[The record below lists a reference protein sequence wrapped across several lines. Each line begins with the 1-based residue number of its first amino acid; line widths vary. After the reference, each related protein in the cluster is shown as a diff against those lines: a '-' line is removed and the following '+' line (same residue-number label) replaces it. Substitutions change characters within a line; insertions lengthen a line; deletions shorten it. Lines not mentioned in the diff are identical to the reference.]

1 MKKILIIAAICLQF
15 LALAGEQKK
24 PSLGLS
30 RKSAVE
36 LALRNNQDLKAVKE
50 GINAAR
56 GRASQSGRLDN
67 PVRGAE
73 YGNDVLF
80 SDEGEYS
87 VKASISQKFPLF
99 GRLAKERDVG
109 NIDIKLASLEYEDAC
124 RKLSLDVENAYLD
137 ALEKKAVSDARCALL
152 KATQELAKELK
163 AASEKAE
170 VSALEVRRAESESS
184 KLQIEIMR
192 DEVDF
197 AAALSRLKVLIGVSP
212 DVDINLAEKLAEI
225 PIPTEKF
232 SRQTLESRP
241 DWQMYSIA
249 EESAN
254 ARIAL
259 LKAGRFEDVEVGVFF
274 EASESVDEP
283 VGKSRE
289 KILGLSFSVPSPFK
303 SYDGGIEEQLSLR
316 KQAQARSAA
325 KENQIMA
332 EISLYRFRANK
343 YAQIL
348 KKHRVE
354 VEEVSW
360 EIYGEYLTA
369 RREAR
374 AGIADVFG
382 AWQTHLQMKLTGVS
396 ILAEQARNSIALKYA
411 LALEDKNEK

>member
-15 LALAGEQKK
+15 LALAGEQNK
-24 PSLGLS
+24 PALGLS

-67 PVRGAE
+67 PVLGAE

-87 VKASISQKFPLF
+87 VRASISQKFPLF
-99 GRLAKERDVG
+99 GRLATEREVG

-137 ALEKKAVSDARCALL
+137 ALEKKAVSDARRALL

-212 DVDINLAEKLAEI
+212 DVDINLADKLAEI
-225 PIPTEKF
+225 PPPTEKF

-289 KILGLSFSVPSPFK
+289 KILGLSFSVPLPFK

-332 EISLYRFRANK
+332 EISLYRLRANK

-348 KKHRVE
+348 KKHRAE
-354 VEEVSW
+354 VEEVSG

>member
-15 LALAGEQKK
+15 LALAGEQNK
-24 PSLGLS
+24 PALGLS

-67 PVRGAE
+67 PVLGAE

-87 VKASISQKFPLF
+87 VRASISQKFPLF
-99 GRLAKERDVG
+99 GRLAKEREVG

-137 ALEKKAVSDARCALL
+137 ALEKKAVSDARRALL

-212 DVDINLAEKLAEI
+212 DVDINLADKLAEI
-225 PIPTEKF
+225 PPPTEKF

-249 EESAN
+249 E
-254 ARIAL
+254 
-259 LKAGRFEDVEVGVFF
+259 D
-274 EASESVDEP
+274 
-283 VGKSRE
+283 
-289 KILGLSFSVPSPFK
+289 
-303 SYDGGIEEQLSLR
+303 R
-316 KQAQARSAA
+316 KRSA
-325 KENQIMA
+325 
-332 EISLYRFRANK
+332 
-343 YAQIL
+343 
-348 KKHRVE
+348 
-354 VEEVSW
+354 SW
-360 EIYGEYLTA
+360 I
-369 RREAR
+369 RC
-374 AGIADVFG
+374 
-382 AWQTHLQMKLTGVS
+382 
-396 ILAEQARNSIALKYA
+396 
-411 LALEDKNEK
+411 

>member
-1 MKKILIIAAICLQF
+1 M
-15 LALAGEQKK
+15 
-24 PSLGLS
+24 
-30 RKSAVE
+30 
-36 LALRNNQDLKAVKE
+36 
-50 GINAAR
+50 
-56 GRASQSGRLDN
+56 
-67 PVRGAE
+67 
-73 YGNDVLF
+73 
-80 SDEGEYS
+80 
-87 VKASISQKFPLF
+87 
-99 GRLAKERDVG
+99 
-109 NIDIKLASLEYEDAC
+109 
-124 RKLSLDVENAYLD
+124 
-137 ALEKKAVSDARCALL
+137 
-152 KATQELAKELK
+152 
-163 AASEKAE
+163 
-170 VSALEVRRAESESS
+170 
-184 KLQIEIMR
+184 
-192 DEVDF
+192 
-197 AAALSRLKVLIGVSP
+197 KVLIGVSP

-225 PIPTEKF
+225 PPPTEKF
-232 SRQTLESRP
+232 SRRTLESRP

-289 KILGLSFSVPSPFK
+289 KILGLSFSVPLPFK
-303 SYDGGIEEQLSLR
+303 PYDGGIEEQLSLR

-332 EISLYRFRANK
+332 EISLYRLRANK

-348 KKHRVE
+348 KKHRAE